1 MVDWRST
8 RNYLSVGNLGEHI
21 TARLLIDL
29 DYHVLAGQDDLL
41 GMVPAVLGIE
51 TRANPEDFIAVDPLG
66 RLVTVN
72 SKASIAPRAC
82 RILKTGNLSTPRL
95 ARGQGRP
102 PYSAL
107 RAGLITP
114 LEGESYSQ
122 VVKVDLMHLKAQV
135 FEGGEA
141 GGLSPIEP
149 PHDVGQYIGEVLREF
164 PGKLP
169 PPRAWDLT

>member
-95 ARGQGRP
+95 ARGQGSLHTRP
-102 PYSAL
+102 SVPASLL
-107 RAGLITP
+107 R
-114 LEGESYSQ
+114 
-122 VVKVDLMHLKAQV
+122 
-135 FEGGEA
+135 
-141 GGLSPIEP
+141 
-149 PHDVGQYIGEVLREF
+149 
-164 PGKLP
+164 
-169 PPRAWDLT
+169 